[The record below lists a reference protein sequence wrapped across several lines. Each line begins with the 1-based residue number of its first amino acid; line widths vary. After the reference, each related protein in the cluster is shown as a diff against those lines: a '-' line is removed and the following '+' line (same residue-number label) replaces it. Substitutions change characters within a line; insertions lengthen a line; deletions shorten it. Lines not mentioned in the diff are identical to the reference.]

1 MLHWFTGTERE
12 AKLAVEA
19 GCYFSVNIKMLESEQ
34 RRGLVDS
41 LPRDRILTET
51 DGPFVRAGEVA
62 TKPKDVIKTIEGLAT
77 LWETDEAEVI
87 AFIRKNLITL
97 LA

>member
-1 MLHWFTGTERE
+1 M
-12 AKLAVEA
+12 
-19 GCYFSVNIKMLESEQ
+19 
-34 RRGLVDS
+34 LVDS

-51 DGPFVRAGEVA
+51 DGPFVKASEAA
-62 TKPKDVIKTIEGLAT
+62 TKPKDVIKAIEELAS
-77 LWETDEAEVI
+77 LWKTDEVEVI